1 MNRLISTDWS
11 GGDDVRR
18 NNVRVETETEFDG
31 SEQERRPLWGFRRT
45 AQPPNMLPILMLHPD
60 FAEQLFLVLFSLPDI
75 IFLCLCASVVWFW
88 GQMITE
94 NPNEAVVAVQ
104 KARQELEMMLA
115 KSINEYNDAFLSYR

>member
-1 MNRLISTDWS
+1 
-11 GGDDVRR
+11 
-18 NNVRVETETEFDG
+18 
-31 SEQERRPLWGFRRT
+31 
-45 AQPPNMLPILMLHPD
+45 
-60 FAEQLFLVLFSLPDI
+60 LFLVLFSLPDI

-104 KARQELEMMLA
+104 KARQELEMMLT